1 VNEGLAAAL
10 NDGLA
15 ICKHDFVAR
24 MDADDIS
31 VSDRFEKQITFLS
44 QNSKITALGGSI
56 AEFENMIGDISSERH
71 VALTHNEIKR
81 MAKFRTP
88 MNHVSVMYSKQDVLE
103 VGGYSVDFGK
113 LEDYKLW
120 IDLII
125 SGKLLANLDDVL
137 VNVRVGKGF
146 IERRSNKREIQD
158 WDMLQKYLLK
168 GNMVSKKQALINRIY
183 IRAFIYMP
191 AWMKKIAYRTLLRK
205 KN

>member
-1 VNEGLAAAL
+1 MKGRIDLGDVTPHNIKQLKRL
-10 NDGLA
+10 NQV
-15 ICKHDFVAR
+15 IFP
-24 MDADDIS
+24 
-31 VSDRFEKQITFLS
+31 VSYND
-44 QNSKITALGGSI
+44 
-56 AEFENMIGDISSERH
+56 
-71 VALTHNEIKR
+71 
-81 MAKFRTP
+81 KF
-88 MNHVSVMYSKQDVLE
+88 YKDVLE